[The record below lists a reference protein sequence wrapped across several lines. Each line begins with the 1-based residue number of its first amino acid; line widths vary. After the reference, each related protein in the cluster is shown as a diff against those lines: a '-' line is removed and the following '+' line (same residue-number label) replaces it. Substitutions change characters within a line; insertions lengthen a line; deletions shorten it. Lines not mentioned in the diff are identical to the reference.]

1 MVFGVKALS
10 SFLFSEHHREEPEQ
24 ARAAMLEFKLNY
36 MRLSNPPRV
45 LVMHRRSL
53 VAMGCAA

>member
-1 MVFGVKALS
+1 
-10 SFLFSEHHREEPEQ
+10 
-24 ARAAMLEFKLNY
+24 MLEFKLNY